1 MELTLVNQELAE
13 ARLFRYSRS
22 FGAFT
27 GRQLADL
34 MFLNTL
40 ILQLLFL
47 EDKSV
52 KKAMSYSSYLVHF

>member
-27 GRQLADL
+27 GRQVADL

-40 ILQLLFL
+40 VLQLLFHIPIYIRYNL
-47 EDKSV
+47 
-52 KKAMSYSSYLVHF
+52 MYHL